1 MAKCPT
7 CKKETPP
14 KSEYRP
20 FCTSRCKDI
29 DLSHW
34 LSEGYRLS
42 RPMEIDEIEDVI
54 RALPPV
60 EGEYGPN

>member
-29 DLSHW
+29 DLSRW
-34 LSEGYRLS
+34 LSEGYTLS
-42 RPMEIDEIEDVI
+42 RPMEMHEIEDAI
-54 RALPPV
+54 NAFPTQ
-60 EGEYGPN
+60 ESEYGPN